1 MKDELYLK
9 TAKIKLNKDHN
20 QNVIFD
26 EYQNGPQEEPI
37 LLAFD
42 VDIEKF
48 KKYENK
54 KQIMRK

>member
-1 MKDELYLK
+1 MKDELYLNK
-9 TAKIKLNKDHN
+9 AKLKLNKDYN

-48 KKYENK
+48 KWYENK
-54 KQIMRK
+54 KKTLR